1 VIETAAQLAAVT
13 DDLLPGILKTAR
25 LGYDGK
31 GQIRVQDRAQLAAA
45 WSELARCRGRR
56 GFPR

>member
-1 VIETAAQLAAVT
+1 MIDDARDSSPRVG

-31 GQIRVQDRAQLAAA
+31 GQVRVATRA
-45 WSELARCRGRR
+45 ELARRLGRR
-56 GFPR
+56 

>member
-1 VIETAAQLAAVT
+1 VG

-31 GQIRVQDRAQLAAA
+31 GQVRVPATAPNCAAA
-45 WSELARCRGRR
+45 WDA
-56 GFPR
+56 